1 MAHDEFISYSDIDR
15 AAADGTS
22 RHPLLD
28 RARDSTPGA
37 DWGAAIINAIDHCC
51 CYRSDLSASANRSRQ
66 IRREVERGD
75 QAAHPSRL
83 RWLWQRARGCRY
95 RRRGAPVNSYR
106 FLTLTDS
113 LRLSRQQLI
122 SGTDGTSK
130 TRLRFQTECTK
141 REPAAGRHRRRPA
154 I

>member
-37 DWGAAIINAIDHCC
+37 DWGAAIINAIDHFR

-66 IRREVERGD
+66 IGREVERAIKLHIRPACVGCGNERAVAD
-75 QAAHPSRL
+75 IADAAHRL
-83 RWLWQRARGCRY
+83 TR
-95 RRRGAPVNSYR
+95 
-106 FLTLTDS
+106 TD
-113 LRLSRQQLI
+113 
-122 SGTDGTSK
+122 
-130 TRLRFQTECTK
+130 F
-141 REPAAGRHRRRPA
+141 
-154 I
+154 